1 MEPLYFLHQE
11 ASMSTGWK
19 GLKCRWVKSS
29 EQDFLK
35 LAQCSFPEMAIHVW
49 ISSPCIFALCR
60 SREVRVQKETQVE
73 VRLVLTKLSCIAC
86 SEVRLTRA
94 QQAG

>member
-35 LAQCSFPEMAIHVW
+35 LAQCSFPEMAIHV
-49 ISSPCIFALCR
+49 
-60 SREVRVQKETQVE
+60 QKETRVE
-73 VRLVLTKLSCIAC
+73 VRFVLTKLSCVAC
-86 SEVRLTRA
+86 SQVRLSTT
-94 QQAG
+94 QQAGKYSGPEWKRLIWRIPAH